1 MTISLGIVGS
11 IWDVPTNGEHT
22 QTLEQMIHDVTTILK
37 LVFEFDTNGIYG
49 KQVHIMTT
57 SFDING
63 INSSFGWYKDD
74 IKISMIT
81 MLHWDL

>member
-1 MTISLGIVGS
+1 
-11 IWDVPTNGEHT
+11 
-22 QTLEQMIHDVTTILK
+22 MIHDATTIVK
-37 LVFEFDTNGIYG
+37 LVFEFDMNGIYG

-57 SFDING
+57 SFDINE

-81 MLHWDL
+81 MLHWDLWKEEGGH

>member
-1 MTISLGIVGS
+1 MTISLGVTSS
-11 IWDVPTNGEHT
+11 IWDVPTIGERM
-22 QTLEQMIHDVTTILK
+22 QTLEQMIDNATTIVK

-57 SFDING
+57 SFNING
-63 INSSFGWYKDD
+63 INSPFGWYKDD
-74 IKISMIT
+74 IEISMIT